1 MFLDF
6 LKMGAKIRIDGK
18 PRYTPS
24 TFDYHGGAVWVDNR
38 ELGYFPHPGMTKN
51 PSLLDEH
58 LKNMVEDGF
67 TVTIIGGKA

>member
-24 TFDYHGGAVWVDNR
+24 TFEYRDGAIWVKNR
-38 ELGYFPHPGMTKN
+38 DIGYFPHDDMNADPAR
-51 PSLLDEH
+51 LDDH
-58 LKNMVEDGF
+58 LKNMVEEGF
-67 TVTIIGGKA
+67 TVTIIGGKE